1 MKQGTSRFATCP
13 LKARLRDR
21 NGYFVRQAQAQTSVA
36 TKAKLIEW
44 PTKHGVKVTVA
55 FRKQGFFFFFF
66 LLLREITKNKS
77 LSTLATLPY

>member
-21 NGYFVRQAQAQTSVA
+21 NGYSVRQAQAETSVT

-44 PTKHGVKVTVA
+44 PTKLRAKVTNA
-55 FRKQGFFFFFF
+55 FRKQGFF
-66 LLLREITKNKS
+66 
-77 LSTLATLPY
+77 YC